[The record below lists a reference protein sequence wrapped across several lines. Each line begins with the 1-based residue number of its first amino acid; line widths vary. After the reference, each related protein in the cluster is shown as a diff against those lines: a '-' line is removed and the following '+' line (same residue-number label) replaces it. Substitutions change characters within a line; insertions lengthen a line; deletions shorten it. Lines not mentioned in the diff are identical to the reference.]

1 MTKFKTM
8 EEFENFK
15 DTAMFCVCGKL
26 LTGFHMG
33 NCRKLQKI
41 ERQIRLNKEKEAKP
55 WPLIIA
61 FAKE

>member
-55 WPLIIA
+55 
-61 FAKE
+61 